1 MKITET
7 ELKGCFI
14 IEPSVFEDERG
25 CFYEA
30 FNKKKLEEALGYQV
44 NFVQDNVSV
53 SKYGVV
59 RGLHY
64 QEAPFAQAKLVSVSK
79 GRVQDVVVDLRK
91 ENSTYLKHVSIELS
105 DVNRKMLFVPKGMA
119 HGFAVLSDEAE
130 FRYKVDE
137 FYHKEA
143 ERGMVYNHPDLAID
157 WHIEE
162 KDLILSEKDMK
173 LPSTSFKIS

>member
-14 IEPSVFEDERG
+14 LEPSVFEDERG

-91 ENSTYLKHVSIELS
+91 ENSTYLKHVSVELS
-105 DVNRKMLFVPKGMA
+105 DVNRKMLFIPKGMA
-119 HGFAVLSDEAE
+119 HGFAVISDEAE

-137 FYHKEA
+137 YYNKES
-143 ERGMVYNHPDLAID
+143 EKGLFFNDPKLQID
-157 WHIEE
+157 WSI
-162 KDLILSEKDMK
+162 DDNDIILSEKDRQ
-173 LPSTSFKIS
+173 LIELTTKI

>member
-137 FYHKEA
+137 YYNKES
-143 ERGMVYNHPDLAID
+143 EKGLFFNDSKLQID
-157 WHIEE
+157 WPI
-162 KDLILSEKDMK
+162 DDNDIILSEKDMQLTELTK
-173 LPSTSFKIS
+173 EI